1 MAFEHNDIATKNRLM
16 SGLGEELMGYEHND
30 IVTTDVMNQAIE
42 EGGGGGGGDSD
53 FSTAEVTVVIPW
65 EFSEFSIEDCP
76 TIQDNMCFGNLYV
89 ETSPAIVTVPLY
101 KGKCYWAWSNS
112 AVTITSGSAE
122 PQGDGILITGN
133 CTLTAED

>member
-1 MAFEHNDIATKNRLM
+1 MRIEPKQAFYNEDTGAVQPWKDIEVTDTVGNALVAE
-16 SGLGEELMGYEHND
+16 GL
-30 IVTTDVMNQAIE
+30 VTEIE
-42 EGGGGGGGDSD
+42 GGGGGDSD
-53 FSTAEVTVVIPW
+53 FSTAEVTIVIPW
-65 EFSEFSIEDCP
+65 EFSEFSVEDCP
-76 TIQDNMCFGNLYV
+76 TIQDDMSCGWFYV